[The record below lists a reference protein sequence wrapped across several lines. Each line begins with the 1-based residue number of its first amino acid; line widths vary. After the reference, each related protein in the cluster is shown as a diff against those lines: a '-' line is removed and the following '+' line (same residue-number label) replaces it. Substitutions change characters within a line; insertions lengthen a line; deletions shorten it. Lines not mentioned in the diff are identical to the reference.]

1 MQTIDQRSQVKA
13 TRVSFLSRQAPSKSL
28 YLGKIVSAL
37 ACVSLLLYGL
47 ASAQAEWLIEYDLGG
62 GSRPCG
68 IIANGT
74 IWFTTVGESRSVIG
88 SIVPSTGRTTKY
100 YLVNQSDLW
109 DLVCGPMDLVYG
121 TSNSS
126 FVWFVQRAGN
136 KIGRLNPRTGESAA
150 WAVPTP
156 GSTPLGIAIQRYRDN
171 SVLNNTLFFTE
182 YDGNRI
188 GALRL
193 IGTQW
198 TFKEFVIPTHNSR
211 PVDITVDN
219 EGYVWFTESAADRIG
234 RLNSTDGTF
243 TEYPVLEG
251 SRPWGITADS
261 RGFIWFTM
269 SEARKIAKLDPRSG
283 LCESFQVPIARSKPR
298 NIKVDS
304 WGSVWFTEYDAGKI
318 VKYLPNYTAFI
329 EYGFPNS
336 DCGPDELALGY
347 QGEVWIAE
355 GRSNKIARVLP
366 SITGTISTGL
376 RTLGIETASSTTF
389 TTPTTVSRL
398 TALTFTSTALTTVTT
413 TVAAT
418 VMSTTTATT
427 SITSTTTTT
436 TTPPTV
442 TTTLTV
448 TTTTTPARACI
459 VASAAY
465 ESELAGPVRFL
476 RGFRD
481 GSVSLTFA
489 GREFLKTFN
498 AFYYSFSPMI
508 ARSLVDSQTLREI
521 IKTLLYP
528 LIGILHTSSTIHSLL
543 AFCPEVAVT
552 VSGLIASFLIGL
564 VYLGPFGAIAMY
576 SKILFAQRRELDS

>member
-1 MQTIDQRSQVKA
+1 
-13 TRVSFLSRQAPSKSL
+13 LSRRVLGTSL
-28 YLGKIVSAL
+28 HLGKIVSVL
-37 ACVSLLLYGL
+37 ASVSLLLYGL
-47 ASAQAEWLIEYDLGG
+47 ASARAEWLIEYDLGG

-68 IIANGT
+68 IVANGT
-74 IWFTTVGESRSVIG
+74 IWFTAVGESRSVIG
-88 SIVPSTGRTTKY
+88 SIVPSTGKITKY
-100 YLVNQSDLW
+100 YLANQSDPW

-121 TSNSS
+121 PSNSS
-126 FVWFVQRAGN
+126 FIWFVQRTGN

-150 WAVPTP
+150 WVVPTS
-156 GSTPLGIAIQRYRDN
+156 GSTPLGIAIHRYRNN

-198 TFKEFVIPTHNSR
+198 MFKEFVIPTYNSR

-219 EGYVWFTESAADRIG
+219 EGYVWFTEFATDRIG
-234 RLNSTDGTF
+234 RLNPTDGTF
-243 TEYPVLEG
+243 MEYPVLEG
-251 SRPWGITADS
+251 SRPWGITSDS

-269 SEARKIAKLDPRSG
+269 SEARKIARLDPRSG
-283 LCESFQVPIARSKPR
+283 LCESFEVPITRSKPR
-298 NIKVDS
+298 NIRIDS

-318 VKYLPNYTAFI
+318 VKYLPNHTAFI
-329 EYGFPNS
+329 EYGFLNP
-336 DCGPDELALGY
+336 DCGPDELTLGD

-376 RTLGIETASSTTF
+376 KTSGLETASSTTF

-398 TALTFTSTALTTVTT
+398 TGLTFTSSALTTVTAT
-413 TVAAT
+413 TAAT
-418 VMSTTTATT
+418 VLSTTTATT
-427 SITSTTTTT
+427 STTSTTTTT
-436 TTPPTV
+436 VTPPTV

-448 TTTTTPARACI
+448 TTTPARVCI
-459 VASAAY
+459 IASAAY
-465 ESELAGPVRFL
+465 ESELAAPVQFL
-476 RGFRD
+476 RNFRD
-481 GSVSLTFA
+481 RSVALTFA

-508 ARSLVDSQTLREI
+508 AGSLVDSQMLREI
-521 IKTLLYP
+521 VRTLLYP
-528 LIGILHTSSTIHSLL
+528 LIAILHMSSTIHSLL

-552 VSGLIASFLIGL
+552 VLGLIASFLIGSA
-564 VYLGPFGAIAMY
+564 YFGPLAAIATY
-576 SKILFAQRRELDS
+576 SKIFLSRRRRLDS

>member
-1 MQTIDQRSQVKA
+1 LSHRTLNRSLHPRKMMCV
-13 TRVSFLSRQAPSKSL
+13 
-28 YLGKIVSAL
+28 L

-47 ASAQAEWLIEYDLGG
+47 ASTQAEWLIEYDLGG

-74 IWFTTVGESRSVIG
+74 IWFTTIGESRSVIG
-88 SIVPSTGRTTKY
+88 NIVPSTGRITKY
-100 YLVNQSDLW
+100 YLTNQSDLW
-109 DLVCGPMDLVYG
+109 DLVCGPKDLEYG

-198 TFKEFVIPTHNSR
+198 TFKEFIIPTPNSR
-211 PVDITVDN
+211 PVDIAVDN

-243 TEYPVLEG
+243 TEYLVLEG

-329 EYGFPNS
+329 EYGLPS
-336 DCGPDELALGY
+336 PDCGPDELALGD

-376 RTLGIETASSTTF
+376 RTSGIETASSTSF

-398 TALTFTSTALTTVTT
+398 TGLTFTSTALTTVTT

-427 SITSTTTTT
+427 STTSTTTTT
-436 TTPPTV
+436 ITPPTV

-448 TTTTTPARACI
+448 TTTTTPAARACV

-465 ESELAGPVRFL
+465 ESELAGPVQFL

-481 GSVSLTFA
+481 GSVALTFA
-489 GREFLKTFN
+489 GSEFLKTFN

-508 ARSLVDSQTLREI
+508 SRSLVGSQTLREI
-521 IKTLLYP
+521 VKTLLYP
-528 LIGILHTSSTIHSLL
+528 LIGILHTSSAIHSLL

-564 VYLGPFGAIAMY
+564 IYLGPFAFLAAY
-576 SKILFAQRRELDS
+576 SKIISTQRRESNYLNRAFRNLRP